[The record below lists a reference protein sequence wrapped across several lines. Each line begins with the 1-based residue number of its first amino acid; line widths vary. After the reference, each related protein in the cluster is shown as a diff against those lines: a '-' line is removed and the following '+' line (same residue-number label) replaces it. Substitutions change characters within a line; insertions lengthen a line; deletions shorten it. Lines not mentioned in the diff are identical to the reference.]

1 MEGNIDVLTYDTLS
15 YIVYFGGLRGLSQY
29 VEHLFQRGLGLHQCL
44 LYGPQW
50 WEVAEI
56 TI

>member
-1 MEGNIDVLTYDTLS
+1 MEGNIDVLTYDSLS

-44 LYGPQW
+44 LCGPQW

-56 TI
+56 SI